1 MADTLENITLT
12 ANTWTDL
19 YAETGIAV
27 GTAIKV
33 QNIGVADVY
42 LTVSASTPSL
52 DLDRYNVVQRE
63 NGVFLRNDEGS
74 TGAWAY
80 CQSTGKINVSVVA

>member
-1 MADTLENITLT
+1 MADTLENITLEP
-12 ANTWTDL
+12 NTWTDL
-19 YAETGIAV
+19 YAATGIDV

-33 QNIGVADVY
+33 QNLGVADVY

-63 NGVFLRNDEGS
+63 NGIFLRNDTGS
-74 TGAWAY
+74 SGAWAY
-80 CQSTGKINVSVVA
+80 CNSIGKINVSIIT